1 MKMNIVS
8 IAKMSDKH
16 QNKLM
21 ESFPQHQFS
30 FFGGIEETPMTSLEK
45 AEILVTYG
53 EDLTPDV
60 VEKMPSLQWVQVLS
74 AGLELMPFDILI
86 ARQIVVTNAKGIH
99 RIPMAEYT
107 IGAILQ
113 LARKGYDFYDLQKE
127 NHWDRSIR
135 VDEVYGKTLG
145 ILGVGAIGTEIAK
158 RAKAFGMK
166 VLGLRR
172 SEVSQD
178 STMEYVDELI
188 SLENKEKLFRES
200 DYIVVLLPV
209 TAETTHF
216 VGAEE
221 LSMMKSSAYL
231 INIARGQIV
240 DEEALLIALQDKKIA
255 GAVLDVFKE
264 EPLPSTHPFWKTE
277 NLIIT
282 PHSSGRSPYYMQR
295 ALEIFHEN
303 LNKYPRVED
312 MKNVIKME
320 QGY

>member
-1 MKMNIVS
+1 MNIVS

-16 QNKLM
+16 QNKLK
-21 ESFPQHQFS
+21 ESFPQYQFS
-30 FFGGIEETPMTSLEK
+30 FFGGMKETPIDSLEK
-45 AEILVTYG
+45 AEVLVTYG

-60 VEKMPSLQWVQVLS
+60 VEKMPSLQWIQVLS
-74 AGLELMPFDILI
+74 AGLELMPFDTLI
-86 ARQIVVTNAKGIH
+86 ERQIVVTNARGIH

-107 IGAILQ
+107 MGMILQ
-113 LARKGYDFYDLQKE
+113 LARKGYEFYDLQKK
-127 NHWDRSIR
+127 NHWDRSLR
-135 VDEVYGKTLG
+135 VDEVYSKTLG

-158 RAKAFGMK
+158 RAKAFGMNI
-166 VLGLRR
+166 LGLRR
-172 SEVSQD
+172 SEGSLD
-178 STMEYVDELI
+178 ATMDFVDELI
-188 SLENKEKLFRES
+188 PLKNKEKLFRES

-209 TAETTHF
+209 TVETTHF

-221 LSMMKSSAYL
+221 LSMMKTSAYL
-231 INIARGQIV
+231 INIARGQVI
-240 DEEALLIALQDKKIA
+240 DEDALLAALEDKKIA

-264 EPLPSTHPFWKTE
+264 EPLPSTHPFWKAE

-303 LNKYPRVED
+303 LNKYPKVEE
-312 MKNVIKME
+312 MTNVIKLE